1 MSSALFM
8 RVITHLLPTGAAWRL
23 GFQKQI
29 QKFFNG
35 LTGLPSDARDF
46 ADAVYQDLFPSTTRE
61 LALWEAE
68 FGLVADPS
76 DSVRRL
82 NLAAAWKAGG
92 GQSPSYIQGVLQ
104 TAGFNV
110 FVHEW
115 WASGPPFVARDPRTY
130 TTQPLIGTF
139 QCSPHS
145 FGANQPQCTPTTVP
159 GGPTC
164 DAFLANE
171 VGYLVNIDL
180 TRRAPPRVPDDPNT
194 WPFFIYISAASFPT
208 HATVPASRRAELER
222 LVLKLRPTQQ
232 WVVMLVNYV

>member
-1 MSSALFM
+1 MSLFL
-8 RVITHLLPTGAAWRL
+8 RIYTHLLPTGQAWRL
-23 GFQKQI
+23 GFQKQL
-29 QKFFNG
+29 QKFFDG
-35 LTGLPSDARDF
+35 LTGLPSDARAF
-46 ADAVYQDLFPSTTRE
+46 ADGVYQDLFPATTRE

-68 FGLVADPS
+68 LGLVADPS

-104 TAGFNV
+104 AAGFNV

-115 WASGPPFVARDPRTY
+115 WSSGPPFILRDPTLFTSVPR
-130 TTQPLIGTF
+130 IGEF

-145 FGANQPQCTPTTVP
+145 FGANQPQCTPHSVP

-164 DAFLANE
+164 DAFLAND
-171 VGYLVNIDL
+171 VGYLVNLDL
-180 TRRAPPRVPDDPNT
+180 TRRAPPSVPRDTAT

-208 HATVPASRRAELER
+208 LATVAASRRAELER
-222 LVLKLRPTQQ
+222 LILKLRPAQQ